1 MNQAGKAAVIF
12 FIAAMGLWGC
22 AQGPGGG
29 ASAERM
35 RALEAKVTKLEED
48 FRGAVAARDQLRKKL
63 TTAEDEKSQLAKQ
76 VDQLTMVVKERDEL
90 KQQLTVRTTERDS
103 LQNQFTEFRKG
114 LKNLL
119 GQAEAPA
126 TLPVTLS
133 VDTPPAAEELR
144 RNARSK

>member
-29 ASAERM
+29 PSAERM
-35 RALEAKVTKLEED
+35 RALEAKVTKLEDD

-63 TTAEDEKSQLAKQ
+63 TATEEDKAQLTKQ
-76 VDQLTMVVKERDEL
+76 VDQLTLVAKERDEL
-90 KQQLTVRTTERDS
+90 KQQLSARTIERDA

-114 LKNLL
+114 IKNLL
-119 GQAEAPA
+119 GQAETPS

-133 VDTPPAAEELR
+133 VEAA
-144 RNARSK
+144 SGGGKS

>member
-29 ASAERM
+29 PSAERM

-63 TTAEDEKSQLAKQ
+63 TATEDDKAQLAKQ
-76 VDQLTMVVKERDEL
+76 VDQLTLVAKERDEL
-90 KQQLTVRTTERDS
+90 KQQLSARTIERDA

-114 LKNLL
+114 IKSLL
-119 GQAEAPA
+119 GQAETPS

-133 VDTPPAAEELR
+133 VDPA
-144 RNARSK
+144 SGGGKS

>member
-1 MNQAGKAAVIF
+1 MNHAGKAAVIF

-29 ASAERM
+29 PSAERM
-35 RALEAKVTKLEED
+35 RALEAKVTKLEDD

-63 TTAEDEKSQLAKQ
+63 TATEEDKAQLTKQ
-76 VDQLTMVVKERDEL
+76 VDQLTLVAKERDEL
-90 KQQLTVRTTERDS
+90 KQQLSARTIERDV

-114 LKNLL
+114 IKNLL
-119 GQAEAPA
+119 GQAETPA

-133 VDTPPAAEELR
+133 VDPATGGGK
-144 RNARSK
+144 S